1 MPGFFSSANQAL
13 EHCSAVLIN
22 LLAQRLWDYRSE
34 SSKRMFKDKPPFC
47 HKYAHKPWP
56 GFICSQINKRNRDL
70 SNFSFVTFRENGRLE
85 WKDPGFPGGQ
95 KYFYFLN
102 NHFLLQVVL
111 DNPSNIFF
119 TGQRVEG
126 RVIIIVTIINH
137 HHYWSHCHCHRKLSS
152 SSLLPAVPIRP
163 RYSVFKITTR
173 TLLKKKLQLGR
184 VAISTYR
191 PTFSNNSNIQKV
203 KCDTFAM

>member
-1 MPGFFSSANQAL
+1 
-13 EHCSAVLIN
+13 
-22 LLAQRLWDYRSE
+22 
-34 SSKRMFKDKPPFC
+34 MFKDKPPFC

-126 RVIIIVTIINH
+126 RVIIIITIIEVIVIVIVNYH
-137 HHYWSHCHCHRKLSS
+137 HHHCYLLSQSGPASRFFKL
-152 SSLLPAVPIRP
+152 LLVPFSKKIY
-163 RYSVFKITTR
+163 YS
-173 TLLKKKLQLGR
+173 
-184 VAISTYR
+184 AE
-191 PTFSNNSNIQKV
+191 
-203 KCDTFAM
+203 